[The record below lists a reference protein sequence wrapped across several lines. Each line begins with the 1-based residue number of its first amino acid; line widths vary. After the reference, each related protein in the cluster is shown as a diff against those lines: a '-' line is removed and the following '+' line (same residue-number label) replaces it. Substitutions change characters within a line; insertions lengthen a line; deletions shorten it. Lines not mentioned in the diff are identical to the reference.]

1 MPEGIPDKVKI
12 WFQNRRMKHKK
23 ENKDKPV
30 PSVKIWFQNRRMKH
44 KKENKDKPVPSV
56 KIWFQNRRMKHKKEN
71 KDKPV
76 PSVPFA
82 GGTLPFHHLATFNP
96 RNFLLTN
103 NYT

>member
-1 MPEGIPDKVKI
+1 MLSPTTETSVTTLAVPVKI

-30 PSVKIWFQNRRMKH
+30 PT
-44 KKENKDKPVPSV
+44 
-56 KIWFQNRRMKHKKEN
+56 
-71 KDKPV
+71 
-76 PSVPFA
+76 VPFA
-82 GGTLPFHHLATFNP
+82 GGALPFHHLATFNA